1 MYNRSILKNL
11 HEHLF
16 LGDIIMIIG
25 PRQVGKTT
33 LVDTLVS
40 GAPESEV
47 IRFNGDYPA
56 DRRYLQIDSSTHF
69 DLIFS
74 SYRYIVIDE
83 AQKVPDIGNILK
95 ILADRYKSEKQ
106 VIVTGSSTLGLLD
119 QTSEPLTGRK
129 RVYHLYP
136 IAFEEIVS
144 TSGIRDAELLL
155 EPILTYGSYPQVLS
169 FADAESKIRKLQDL
183 VSGQLYRDILEF
195 QEIKNPDVLSKLLE
209 MLALQIGSEV
219 SYHALAQE
227 LWLSQQTVEKY
238 IDLLEKSFVIFRLR
252 PYMTN
257 KKKEI
262 TKMKKIYFFDLG
274 IRNALLRNFN
284 PLSLR
289 NDTGALWKNYFILE
303 RRKIISYHELRFEQ
317 RFWRTKAQE
326 EIDYLE
332 IGAKIENA
340 FECKWKVQKYR
351 APKAFAGEYP
361 DAEVRLVHSENY
373 KDFLIYS

>member
-1 MYNRSILKNL
+1 ML
-11 HEHLF
+11 
-16 LGDIIMIIG
+16 IG

-33 LVDTLVS
+33 LVETLVS
-40 GAPESEV
+40 EVSTSEV

-56 DRRYLQIDSSTHF
+56 DRRYLQIDSSTQA

-74 SYRYIVIDE
+74 SYRYIIIDE

-95 ILADRYKSEKQ
+95 ILADRYKSTKQ

-129 RVYHLYP
+129 QVYNLYP

-144 TSGIRDAELLL
+144 TFGIRDAETLL
-155 EPILTYGSYPQVLS
+155 ESVLTYGSYPQVLS
-169 FADAESKIRKLQDL
+169 FPDAESKIRKLQDL

-209 MLALQIGSEV
+209 MLALQIGSEI
-219 SYHALAQE
+219 SYHSLARE
-227 LWLSQQTVEKY
+227 LGISQQTVEKY

-289 NDTGALWKNYFILE
+289 SDTGALWENYFILE
-303 RRKIISYHELRFEQ
+303 RRKIISYHELGFEQ

-326 EIDYLE
+326 EVDYLE
-332 IGAKIENA
+332 VGAKIENV
-340 FECKWKVQKYR
+340 FECRWKDQKYR
-351 APKAFAGEYP
+351 APKAFTGEYP
-361 DAEVRLVHSENY
+361 DTEVQLVHSGNY
-373 KDFLIYS
+373 KNFLVFTKK